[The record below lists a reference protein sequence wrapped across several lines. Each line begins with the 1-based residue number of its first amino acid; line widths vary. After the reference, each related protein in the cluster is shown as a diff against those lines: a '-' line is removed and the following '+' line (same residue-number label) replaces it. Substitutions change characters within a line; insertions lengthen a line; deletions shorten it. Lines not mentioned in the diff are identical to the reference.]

1 MSDTYL
7 GEIRLFSFGFIPGG
21 WLPCDGQLLNISQNQ
36 VLYQLLGTTY
46 GGDGKTTFA
55 LPNLQ
60 GRLEMGVGPNA
71 ALGKSGGELAHALT
85 TAEMPQHSHNALG
98 STSPAA
104 AAPPGPAVAL
114 ATTQGVP
121 LYAPSG
127 QPKSMSPEA
136 VGPAGS
142 GQPHPNMMPYLVLN
156 FCINVR
162 GQFPQQPS

>member
-60 GRLEMGVGPNA
+60 GRLEMGVGTNA
-71 ALGKSGGELAHALT
+71 ALG
-85 TAEMPQHSHNALG
+85 
-98 STSPAA
+98 
-104 AAPPGPAVAL
+104 
-114 ATTQGVP
+114 
-121 LYAPSG
+121 
-127 QPKSMSPEA
+127 
-136 VGPAGS
+136 
-142 GQPHPNMMPYLVLN
+142 
-156 FCINVR
+156 
-162 GQFPQQPS
+162 